1 MVTSR
6 ETRRAH
12 AGFLFVPVWAA
23 LANEENEKENKN
35 MFFLS
40 SFRDVGENGDP
51 GHNGHH
57 WDKHKGVRGYHETGS
72 FVSAFRTKK
81 ESQSS

>member
-35 MFFLS
+35 LFFFT
-40 SFRDVGENGDP
+40 SFRDVGEDGDP
-51 GHNGHH
+51 GHYRHH
-57 WDKHKGVRGYHETGS
+57 RDKHEENRGYHATRS
-72 FVSAFRTKK
+72 FVSESRTKK
-81 ESQSS
+81 EGQSS